1 MDIFNFL
8 NKSYINHLIYDFINN
23 YNLLNYKSSLKTNI
37 KILTLSTYFLK
48 SYMIYLNIRYSFASF
63 NNFLN
68 ENKKKNYYKKKQL
81 NKPTSLI
88 LGYKMSFKG
97 RFTRKQRASSV

>member
-1 MDIFNFL
+1 
-8 NKSYINHLIYDFINN
+8 
-23 YNLLNYKSSLKTNI
+23 
-37 KILTLSTYFLK
+37 
-48 SYMIYLNIRYSFASF
+48 MIYLNIRYSFTSF

-68 ENKKKNYYKKKQL
+68 ENKKKNYYKRRHL
-81 NKPTSLI
+81 HKPTSLI